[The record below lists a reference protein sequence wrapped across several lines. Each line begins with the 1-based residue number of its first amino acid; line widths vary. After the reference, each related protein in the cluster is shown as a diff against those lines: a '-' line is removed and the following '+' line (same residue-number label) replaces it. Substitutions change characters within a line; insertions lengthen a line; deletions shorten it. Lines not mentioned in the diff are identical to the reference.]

1 MNTKLRS
8 LRLALEKEKE
18 KSYRR
23 LREGHLQFLHSCAIL
38 KILSQFFYDKILFYL
53 FFSLMRK
60 LRLRDFIQAEWLAQG
75 HGAESQATDLLTAKA
90 QFFSLFQT
98 EAALASSP
106 LLYKFTPLP
115 ESREGTG

>member
-1 MNTKLRS
+1 
-8 LRLALEKEKE
+8 
-18 KSYRR
+18 
-23 LREGHLQFLHSCAIL
+23 
-38 KILSQFFYDKILFYL
+38 
-53 FFSLMRK
+53 MRK